1 MRASGARH
9 VASPAVSPP
18 ARPMASLRDVAAFYA
33 IAFAIAWPAWGLMAL
48 VVGPDPP
55 GVLVYVL
62 SSLGGLSPLLAL
74 AVLQRRTRGR
84 VSLRAVLGRIRWRGA
99 GRRWWPVAVFGWPA
113 IVLVAELV
121 RAGAGLDAAP
131 GRFLDGPAALGWALV
146 PVVAVQFVAAL
157 VTSPLFE
164 EPGWRGFALVPLQ
177 ARFGRLGGSAVVAL
191 AWWTWHQP
199 MNMAFGQFPTPY
211 HFANM
216 VALSFAID
224 ALFRL
229 AGDDVFVAMLA
240 HQSMGTVLT
249 FLWLRP
255 EDPVRL
261 ALLVAGV
268 VVLRVLDAR
277 HVSRGAPRGS
287 APRALR
293 SAP

>member
-18 ARPMASLRDVAAFYA
+18 ARPTATLRDVAAFYA
-33 IAFAIAWPAWGLMAL
+33 FAFAIAWPAWGLMAL
-48 VVGPDPP
+48 VVEPDSP
-55 GVLVYVL
+55 GVLAYAL

-84 VSLRAVLGRIRWRGA
+84 VSLRAVLGQIRLRGL
-99 GRRWWPVAVFGWPA
+99 GRRWWPVAAFGWPA
-113 IVLVAELV
+113 VVVAAELV
-121 RAGAGLDAAP
+121 RAAGGFDAAP

-164 EPGWRGFALVPLQ
+164 EPGWRGFALAPLQ
-177 ARFGRLGGSAVVAL
+177 ARFGGLGGSAVVAL
-191 AWWTWHQP
+191 AWWIWHQP
-199 MNMAFGQFPTPY
+199 MNMAFGQFPTLY
-211 HFANM
+211 HFATM

-240 HQSMGTVLT
+240 HQSTGTVLT

-261 ALLVAGV
+261 VLLIGGV
-268 VVLRVLDAR
+268 VVLRARDAH
-277 HVSRGAPRGS
+277 HVSRAAPRG
-287 APRALR
+287 
-293 SAP
+293 